1 MMMDDIFEE
10 EKANKPRKKIK
21 KDLSKS
27 EVFGNEIDTR
37 RKNSEADVPDY
48 LDNFLQHSRGA
59 VFINGDDNT
68 NNKPHIKK
76 KKIIKKIVKRKK
88 LSKSDSFVINSTL
101 FRTDDQAKKAAK
113 LKETLDKI
121 QKEKQERERKEK
133 EKEKEKEEKSIED
146 QKKKVL
152 IRIFNK
158 KQKLEKE
165 SEYLDTSI
173 NSIHSR
179 DRKLDNKKVY
189 INKTINSSKN
199 IHRNINISKNT
210 INKNIINKNIL
221 NRNFLNNLKNRALI
235 KTGLASNNRVKLI
248 LKNRKRTK
256 SISSRE
262 ELESK
267 INFDKSIKKE
277 TREKSAER
285 SFKKQL
291 SINSDKTSSRNGDN
305 SEEEK
310 INYTK
315 RKKVKKVKKN
325 LLKEQL
331 EKFEHEQRLILL
343 SKFINLIQKQII
355 INIKNMLK
363 IIFIYKKIR
372 DYQNKCVTKISSIFR
387 GYLTRQ
393 KAKLEYLIM
402 KILKIREDNAS
413 KISSYYKMTKS
424 KKQTKNI
431 LSKAK
436 NSYAIYSSLTN
447 NKILY
452 FKYKNQTGLED
463 NLYFEFCPLLNCFV
477 LFISKR
483 EKEIKKIIEGH
494 FYNENYHKLIDP
506 IYEVNQ
512 NGENIINIS
521 KIFKKADY
529 LKEKDSKIL
538 YKYIKIH
545 RTIRRERID
554 DYEERK
560 RKIHEDDISLTRSH
574 SFFAKKVVTREE
586 RELSRSKSFMKLKSK
601 KSKGILK
608 PSKSY
613 MNLRCE
619 EKKIHF
625 GNARIK
631 KYHNSKK

>member
-10 EKANKPRKKIK
+10 EKTNKPRKKIK

-27 EVFGNEIDTR
+27 EVFGNEIDTS
-37 RKNSEADVPDY
+37 RKNSEADTQDY

-59 VFINGDDNT
+59 VFITEEEVN
-68 NNKPHIKK
+68 NNKTPIKK

-88 LSKSDSFVINSTL
+88 LSKSDSFVINNTL
-101 FRTDDQAKKAAK
+101 FKADDQAKKAAK
-113 LKETLDKI
+113 FKETLNKM

-133 EKEKEKEEKSIED
+133 EKEKEEKAIED

-158 KQKLEKE
+158 KQQLEKE
-165 SEYLDTSI
+165 NEYLDTSI
-173 NSIHSR
+173 NSILSR
-179 DRKLDNKKVY
+179 DKKLDNKKVY
-189 INKTINSSKN
+189 INKTINSTKN
-199 IHRNINISKNT
+199 IHRNLNISRNA

-221 NRNFLNNLKNRALI
+221 NRNFFNNVKNRDLI
-235 KTGLASNNRVKLI
+235 KTSFARNNRVKLI
-248 LKNRKRTK
+248 LKNHKRTK
-256 SISSRE
+256 SINSRE

-267 INFDKSIKKE
+267 SNFDKIIKKQE
-277 TREKSAER
+277 NEKSAER

-291 SINSDKTSSRNGDN
+291 SINSDKTNSRNGDN

-315 RKKVKKVKKN
+315 PKKVKKIKKN

-331 EKFEHEQRLILL
+331 EKFENEQRLILL
-343 SKFINLIQKQII
+343 SKFINLIQKKII

-363 IIFIYKKIR
+363 IIILYKKIR
-372 DYQNKCVTKISSIFR
+372 DYQNICVTKISSIFR
-387 GYLTRQ
+387 SYLTRQ
-393 KAKLEYLIM
+393 KAKLEYLTI
-402 KILKIREDNAS
+402 KILKIREDSAS
-413 KISSYYKMTKS
+413 KISSYYKMSKS

-436 NSYAIYSSLTN
+436 NTYVIYSSLTN

-506 IYEVNQ
+506 YYEINQ

-529 LKEKDSKIL
+529 LKEKDNKIL

-560 RKIHEDDISLTRSH
+560 RKVQEDDISLERSH

-586 RELSRSKSFMKLKSK
+586 RELSRSKSFMKLKTR

>member
-10 EKANKPRKKIK
+10 EKTNKPRKKIK

-27 EVFGNEIDTR
+27 EVFGNEIDTS
-37 RKNSEADVPDY
+37 RKNSEADARDY
-48 LDNFLQHSRGA
+48 LDNFLQYSRGA
-59 VFINGDDNT
+59 VFIT
-68 NNKPHIKK
+68 EEEVKNNKTPIKK

-88 LSKSDSFVINSTL
+88 LSKSDSFVINNTL
-101 FRTDDQAKKAAK
+101 FKADDQAKKAAK
-113 LKETLDKI
+113 FKETLNKM

-133 EKEKEKEEKSIED
+133 EKEKEEKAIED

-158 KQKLEKE
+158 KQQLEKE
-165 SEYLDTSI
+165 NEYLDTSI
-173 NSIHSR
+173 NSILSR
-179 DRKLDNKKVY
+179 DKKLDNKKVY
-189 INKTINSSKN
+189 INKTINSTKN
-199 IHRNINISKNT
+199 IHRNLNISRNA

-221 NRNFLNNLKNRALI
+221 NRNFFNNVKNRDLI
-235 KTGLASNNRVKLI
+235 KTGFARNNRVKLI
-248 LKNRKRTK
+248 LKNHKRTK
-256 SISSRE
+256 SINSRE

-267 INFDKSIKKE
+267 SNFDKIIKKQE
-277 TREKSAER
+277 NEKSAER

-291 SINSDKTSSRNGDN
+291 SINSDKTNSRNGDN

-315 RKKVKKVKKN
+315 PKKVKKN

-331 EKFEHEQRLILL
+331 EKFENEQRLILL
-343 SKFINLIQKQII
+343 SKFINLIQKKII

-363 IIFIYKKIR
+363 IIILYKKIR
-372 DYQNKCVTKISSIFR
+372 DYQNICVTKISSIFR
-387 GYLTRQ
+387 SYLTRQ
-393 KAKLEYLIM
+393 KAKLEYLTI
-402 KILKIREDNAS
+402 KILKIREDSAS
-413 KISSYYKMTKS
+413 KISSYYKMSKS

-436 NSYAIYSSLTN
+436 NTYVIYSSLTN

-452 FKYKNQTGLED
+452 FKYKNQTGGEN
-463 NLYFEFCPLLNCFV
+463 NLYFEFCPLLKCFI
-477 LFISKR
+477 LFVSKR

-506 IYEVNQ
+506 YYEINQ

-529 LKEKDSKIL
+529 LKEKDNKIL

-560 RKIHEDDISLTRSH
+560 RKVQEDDISLERSH

-586 RELSRSKSFMKLKSK
+586 RELSRSKSFMKLKTR